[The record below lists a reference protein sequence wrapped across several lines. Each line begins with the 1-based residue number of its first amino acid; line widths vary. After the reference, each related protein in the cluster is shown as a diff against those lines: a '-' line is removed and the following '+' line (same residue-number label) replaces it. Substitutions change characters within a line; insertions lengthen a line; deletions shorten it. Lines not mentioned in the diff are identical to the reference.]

1 MNGKETVFS
10 WGSNY
15 FQELEL
21 NEIESSYW
29 AFNLILPEKL
39 GFTWCFLKVFT
50 HKDHSILLS
59 WVLQTLY
66 RALHVFHNKTLLPSV
81 KTKTIRVS
89 GNVVHLLCEVTY
101 FVLDFGV
108 GTKSAT
114 YTLTHWIPYSETLVF
129 GNKDGQ
135 HSCWKEA

>member
-1 MNGKETVFS
+1 MNGKEAVFS

-39 GFTWCFLKVFT
+39 GFTWYFLKVFT
-50 HKDHSILLS
+50 HKDHSILLF

-66 RALHVFHNKTLLPSV
+66 RALHVFHKKN
-81 KTKTIRVS
+81 
-89 GNVVHLLCEVTY
+89 
-101 FVLDFGV
+101 FVAIC
-108 GTKSAT
+108 K
-114 YTLTHWIPYSETLVF
+114 
-129 GNKDGQ
+129 N
-135 HSCWKEA
+135 